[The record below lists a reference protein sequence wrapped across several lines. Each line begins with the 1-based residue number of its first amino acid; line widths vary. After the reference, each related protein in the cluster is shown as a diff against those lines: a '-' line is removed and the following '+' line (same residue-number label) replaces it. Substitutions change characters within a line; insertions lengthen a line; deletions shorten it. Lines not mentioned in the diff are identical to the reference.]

1 MSGPNDDTQPR
12 SAFERHAQ
20 TVIGGVGLAG
30 VIWVGASLLDLGRE
44 QVRTSEQ
51 MSQVRQA
58 LSIVQDQLVRLQG
71 ERYLQ
76 SDARRDFDAANGRMR
91 AIEERVDKLERRK

>member
-1 MSGPNDDTQPR
+1 MSSPDLQPRER

-20 TVIGGVGLAG
+20 TVIGGVGLAV
-30 VIWVGASLLDLGRE
+30 VIWVGATLLDLSRE

-58 LSIVQDQLVRLQG
+58 LNIVQDQLGRLHG

-76 SDARRDFDAANGRMR
+76 SDARRDFEVTNNRMR
-91 AIEERVDKLERRK
+91 AIEDRLEKVERRR